1 MTTQVYATEV
11 KMQDTTT
18 AISRHE
24 PCVGSDMVADV
35 EKTDIVSFSRAKRGY
50 AAAKRAFDICVSVA
64 MLIVLLPVFVFIA
77 IAVKIDSKGS
87 VFFSHNRIGQNGK
100 IIRVYKFRSMVSNS
114 ADMFARFTPAQKA
127 EFEQNFKLEHDPRVT
142 RAGRFLRKTSLDELP
157 QLINILK
164 GDISFVGPRPVVEYE
179 IYKYGDKAEKLVSVK
194 PGLTGLWQINGRSCI
209 TYADR
214 VDMDMFYIDNC
225 SFPLDVKI
233 FFLTIFAVLRRKG
246 AI

>member
-1 MTTQVYATEV
+1 MVTDV
-11 KMQDTTT
+11 KNSDT
-18 AISRHE
+18 AAVSRPH
-24 PCVGSDMVADV
+24 
-35 EKTDIVSFSRAKRGY
+35 RGY
-50 AAAKRAFDICVSVA
+50 AASKRVFDICVSVA

-77 IAVKIDSKGS
+77 VLVKLDSKGS
-87 VFFSHNRIGQNGK
+87 VFFSHNRIGHKGK
-100 IIRVYKFRSMVSNS
+100 IIRVYKFRSMVSDS

-142 RAGRFLRKTSLDELP
+142 RVGGFLRKTSLDELP
-157 QLINILK
+157 QLINIIK

-194 PGLTGLWQINGRSCI
+194 PGLTGFWQINGRSCI

-225 SFPLDVKI
+225 SFFLDVKI
-233 FFLTIFAVLRRKG
+233 FFLTVIAVLRRKG
-246 AI
+246 AV